1 MFAKV
6 MFLHL
11 SVSHSVHTGGGCL
24 PQCMLGYTPPP
35 PPEQTPPGSRH
46 PLCSA
51 CWEIR
56 ATSRRYTCWNA
67 YLFPIYLHCKLH
79 KNANKTHF
87 LYFEK
92 KQRMVGVTR
101 HIVFEHFCLLHVYK
115 TKPRMMCDKYHY
127 FIISTGVALL
137 SIWF

>member
-1 MFAKV
+1 MSA
-6 MFLHL
+6 
-11 SVSHSVHTGGGCL
+11 SVHAGIH
-24 PQCMLGYTPPP
+24 PPP
-35 PPEQTPPGSRH
+35 QSRH
-46 PLCSA
+46 LPGA
-51 CWEIR
+51 DTPY
-56 ATSRRYTCWNA
+56 AVHAGRYGQQAGGTHAGMHTC
-67 YLFPIYLHCKLH
+67 FQFIYIVSYTKMLTKPTFCISK
-79 KNANKTHF
+79 
-87 LYFEK
+87 K